1 MSFTRILQQQFW
13 PSPARNDLFSW
24 VTLMPEWE
32 QTTIHGPPALVL
44 LEYGKWIKMVS
55 DCLSCVLS
63 TPFASLTPSR
73 QNLSTKSP
81 GDTRVQSTDTN
92 WTWFWLGLLPSRTFL
107 YTPSYH
113 SADCDTDH
121 FLVCCMIRLQPKK
134 FYRSKK
140 TQGTSALKS
149 ARCLSQT
156 LWSSLS
162 RLLRGST
169 SHHNLETLLLRSVGV
184 SAGQNASH
192 RTALATT
199 LKSRDWFDAK
209 STELTPVIES
219 KRSALIECK
228 RSLSAKN
235 L

>member
-55 DCLSCVLS
+55 DCLSCVPS

-107 YTPSYH
+107 YTLFYH

-140 TQGTSALKS
+140 PREPKHWSQQDVS
-149 ARCLSQT
+149 ARPCGAVCRGFCEGVRAITTWRLCYWEVWESLRDKMHRT
-156 LWSSLS
+156 APPWLRPWSLATGLTPSRPSWLPSSSLS
-162 RLLRGST
+162 ARPS
-169 SHHNLETLLLRSVGV
+169 
-184 SAGQNASH
+184 
-192 RTALATT
+192 
-199 LKSRDWFDAK
+199 
-209 STELTPVIES
+209 
-219 KRSALIECK
+219 
-228 RSLSAKN
+228 
-235 L
+235 